1 MNNTKK
7 QQSRRKS
14 KYNSE
19 DFDVRDVVDNPKT
32 NEPVM
37 HKFVLKCKNDHQ
49 KEFVKLIEDNQIT
62 ICTGDSGVGKSYLS
76 LAKALELYKDR
87 ENGYSKIFIIT
98 PIVEV
103 EESIGYLKGSI
114 EDKIAPYLY
123 SIYYI
128 IDGIIGESARK
139 KMVEMG
145 VIKPLCISYLR
156 GVNLDNCLTI
166 CDEAQ
171 NLSVKGMKT
180 LLTRIGYNTKFIIS
194 GDVNQIDRFKDIDQ
208 SGLVYAYNH
217 LNGIEGIG
225 LFEFEKKDIVRNP
238 IIGEILDRFE

>member
-1 MNNTKK
+1 
-7 QQSRRKS
+7 
-14 KYNSE
+14 
-19 DFDVRDVVDNPKT
+19 
-32 NEPVM
+32 M

-87 ENGYSKIFIIT
+87 SNGYSKIFIIT

-103 EESIGYLKGSI
+103 EDNLGFLKGSI
-114 EDKIAPYLY
+114 EDKLAPYLY

-128 IDGIIGESARK
+128 IDGIIGETNRK
-139 KMVEMG
+139 KMVEMEI
-145 VIKPLCISYLR
+145 IKPLCISYIR
-156 GVNLDNCLTI
+156 GQNIDNAILI
-166 CDEAQ
+166 SDETQ
-171 NLSVKGMKT
+171 NMSVKGVKT
-180 LLTRIGYNTKFIIS
+180 LLTRIGYNSKFILS
-194 GDVNQIDRFKDIDQ
+194 GDINQIDRFTDIDK

-217 LNGIEGIG
+217 LKGIDGIG